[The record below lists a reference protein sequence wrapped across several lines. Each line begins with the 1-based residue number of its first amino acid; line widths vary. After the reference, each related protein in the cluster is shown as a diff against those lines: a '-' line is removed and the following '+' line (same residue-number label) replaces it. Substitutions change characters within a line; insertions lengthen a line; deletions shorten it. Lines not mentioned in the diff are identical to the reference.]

1 MNNVILCVYIT
12 DTEGWPLAQPSY
24 FSSLLLYKL
33 CGMRKHLKENGE
45 KLCYIYGVQKFPH
58 ESASLYN
65 LGETEK

>member
-45 KLCYIYGVQKFPH
+45 KLRYIYGDAKI
-58 ESASLYN
+58 S
-65 LGETEK
+65 T